1 VNRQLKPS
9 FTQEQSDLA
18 DRVRRGD
25 ARFVYID
32 PDGTLPDWLI
42 VVTRRKTGIVYGTQC
57 AGVAVEHRFVE
68 GYVVPL
74 GGSRFDVDEGLIELD
89 PFRDVF
95 HRQENCQ
102 WSWTGAALPPD
113 RLEAL
118 RSLIKAIPYWR
129 CEVAGPAASKFPL
142 RIDEARI
149 DEIAEAWIP
158 VETPDGP
165 GVLLYKN
172 CD

>member
-1 VNRQLKPS
+1 M
-9 FTQEQSDLA
+9 
-18 DRVRRGD
+18 
-25 ARFVYID
+25 
-32 PDGTLPDWLI
+32 
-42 VVTRRKTGIVYGTQC
+42 
-57 AGVAVEHRFVE
+57 
-68 GYVVPL
+68 
-74 GGSRFDVDEGLIELD
+74 DEGLIELD
-89 PFRDVF
+89 PFRDIF

-102 WSWTGAALPPD
+102 WNWTGAALPPD